1 MKGNFLT
8 HFDWSLKSIAKALGL
23 LVFGVI
29 ALGLIASL
37 FSFSMRTLGG
47 ISFLQNMMPGSNY
60 AMDGGYVSES
70 PMYGKMESGSAMMGD
85 SFARGGFYPPTPVP
99 TYATGTD
106 AENYELQE
114 YSGNIETG
122 SLDRTCD
129 RIAALKEKDYV
140 IFDNANRSDSSC
152 NFSFKVA
159 KANTDEILNLIKEL
173 DPKFFSDNVSTI
185 KATVEGMDNEL
196 ELQTNKLKTLK
207 SRMENQI
214 NEYDAIFE
222 VAKRINDVES
232 MTNIIINKQN
242 YITQI
247 ENEMSYIQENIT
259 RLTTGKTGE
268 LDRLDYTFFN
278 ITVSEVLLLDWDNIK
293 DSWKASVQNLVL
305 KFNSA
310 VQGISLQLIGFLIVL
325 VQTVLYLFI
334 TVFVV
339 KYVWIAVKRIW
350 KGKK

>member
-8 HFDWSLKSIAKALGL
+8 NFDWSLKSIAKALGL
-23 LVFGVI
+23 LVFGII

-37 FSFSMRTLGG
+37 FSFSMRTLSG
-47 ISFLQNMMPGSNY
+47 ISFFQNMMSGANY
-60 AMDGGYVSES
+60 ATDSGYVGGA
-70 PMYGKMESGSAMMGD
+70 PMYSKEAVSAD
-85 SFARGGFYPPTPVP
+85 SFARGGFYQPVP
-99 TYATGTD
+99 PAPSYATGTD
-106 AENYELQE
+106 AENYDLQE
-114 YSGNIETG
+114 YSGTIETG
-122 SLDRTCD
+122 SLNKTCD
-129 RIAALKEKDYV
+129 RIEALKAKDYV

-159 KANTDEILNLIKEL
+159 KANTDEVLNLIKEL

-196 ELQTNKLKTLK
+196 DIQTGKLKTLK
-207 SRMENQI
+207 SRMEDQI
-214 NEYDAIFE
+214 NEYDSIFE
-222 VAKRINDVES
+222 VAKRTNNVDA
-232 MTNIIINKQN
+232 MTNIVINKQN

-278 ITVSEVLLLDWDNIK
+278 ISVTEVLLLDWDHIK
-293 DSWKASVQNLVL
+293 DSWKAAVQNLVMN
-305 KFNSA
+305 FNNA
-310 VQGISLQLIGFLIVL
+310 IQGISLQLIGFLIVM
-325 VQTVLYLFI
+325 VQAVLYLFI

-339 KYVWIAVKRIW
+339 KYVWKGVKWIW